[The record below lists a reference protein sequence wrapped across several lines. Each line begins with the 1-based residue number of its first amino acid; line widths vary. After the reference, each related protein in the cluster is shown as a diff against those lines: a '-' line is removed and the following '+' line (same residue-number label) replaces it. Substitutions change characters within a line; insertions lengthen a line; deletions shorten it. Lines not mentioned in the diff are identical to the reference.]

1 MLIHYGDYIVLLG
14 PVVQEVATT
23 LNTLPKYTD
32 DGEK

>member
-1 MLIHYGDYIVLLG
+1 MLIHYSDYIVLPG

-23 LNTLPKYTD
+23 LNTLVIYMN